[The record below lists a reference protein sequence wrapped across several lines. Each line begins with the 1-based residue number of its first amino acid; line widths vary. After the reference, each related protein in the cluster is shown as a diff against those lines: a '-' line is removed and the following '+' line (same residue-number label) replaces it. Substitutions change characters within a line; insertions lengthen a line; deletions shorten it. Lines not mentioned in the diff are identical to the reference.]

1 MKSCDE
7 AATQR
12 DRERRL
18 RGSAACD
25 EKDED
30 TATGEMAS
38 WPLPSCWARL
48 VWGSAEAD
56 GLLASFFPV
65 FWSVRLA
72 YLLTRVWQ
80 GYFVPLCV
88 DFCRPLHL
96 RQQLVLFFGGVA
108 CSFKWMGT
116 AMGRGLWGRP
126 RPTSSRLPTQFI
138 FPASRCP
145 SPSNVFSIELVNKL
159 ASRYMKPLFL
169 PAPTKTKGGRTF
181 EPRHP

>member
-96 RQQLVLFFGGVA
+96 RQQLVLF
-108 CSFKWMGT
+108 
-116 AMGRGLWGRP
+116 LWGWREF
-126 RPTSSRLPTQFI
+126 SCGWKLRLVGVCG
-138 FPASRCP
+138 AG
-145 SPSNVFSIELVNKL
+145 LDL
-159 ASRYMKPLFL
+159 
-169 PAPTKTKGGRTF
+169 
-181 EPRHP
+181 PRHGCPRNLSFLRHAVRHPPMSSQSNWSTSLRHVI

>member
-38 WPLPSCWARL
+38 WPLSSCWARL

-96 RQQLVLFFGGVA
+96 RQQLVLFLGGGVYFQVDGNCDGSGFVGQA
-108 CSFKWMGT
+108 STYLVTVAHAIYLSCVTLSVTLQCLLNRTGQQARVT
-116 AMGRGLWGRP
+116 LYEAIV
-126 RPTSSRLPTQFI
+126 SSS
-138 FPASRCP
+138 AD
-145 SPSNVFSIELVNKL
+145 
-159 ASRYMKPLFL
+159 
-169 PAPTKTKGGRTF
+169 
-181 EPRHP
+181 